1 MQRFVGFV
9 DAGAESFGLALFVG
23 AGAVRVREG
32 LQLDEFFA
40 QLLKVRGERRGGGRA
55 GGEGVGEEVVV
66 GLGEDGVLGVGVL
79 SS

>member
-9 DAGAESFGLALFVG
+9 DAGAEGFGLALFVG
-23 AGAVRVREG
+23 AGAVGVREG

-40 QLLKVRGERRGGGRA
+40 QLLEVRRERRGGRGA

-66 GLGEDGVLGVGVL
+66 GLGEDGVLGV
-79 SS
+79 